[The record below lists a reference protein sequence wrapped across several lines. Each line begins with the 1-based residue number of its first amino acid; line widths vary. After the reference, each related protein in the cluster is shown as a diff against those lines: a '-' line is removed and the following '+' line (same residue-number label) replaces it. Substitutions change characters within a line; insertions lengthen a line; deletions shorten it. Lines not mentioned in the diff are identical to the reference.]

1 MAKYKI
7 GDYVLYGFSG
17 SCQVVEI
24 GSLPF
29 GGPDKIYYSLKPV
42 YDARSTIYV
51 PVSREDEIAR
61 KVITKKEAEEIL
73 KIVTSDAP
81 DEHIFEKD
89 TCEQVLKSGDNVEVS
104 KVIKQLRILRKEN
117 RKNHKGLNISE
128 ERILRD
134 AERIFFSEIA
144 TAFDMTMEDTM
155 AEFSAKLDGES

>member
-17 SCQVVEI
+17 ACQVVEL
-24 GSLPF
+24 GSLSF

-42 YDARSTIYV
+42 YDSRSTIYV
-51 PVSREDEIAR
+51 PLNKEDEIVR
-61 KVITKKEAEEIL
+61 KVITKPEAEKVLE
-73 KIVTSDAP
+73 KITQCQTDGMAL
-81 DEHIFEKD
+81 EREA
-89 TCEQVLKSGDNVEVS
+89 CEAVLRSGDNVEVS
-104 KVIKQLRILRKEN
+104 QVIRQLRNLRKEN

-144 TAFDMTMEDTM
+144 TAFEMTMEDTL
-155 AEFSAKLDGES
+155 AEFSARLDD

>member
-24 GSLPF
+24 GPLSF

-42 YDARSTIYV
+42 YDSRSTVYV
-51 PVSREDEIAR
+51 PLNKENEIVR
-61 KVITKKEAEEIL
+61 KVITKPEAEEVL
-73 KIVTSDAP
+73 KKISQGPSNDTA
-81 DEHIFEKD
+81 FEREG
-89 TCEQVLKSGDNVEVS
+89 CEEVLKSGDNVEVS
-104 KVIKQLRILRKEN
+104 RVIRQLRNLRKEN

-134 AERIFFSEIA
+134 AERIFFSELA
-144 TAFDMTMEDTM
+144 TALEMTMEDTL
-155 AEFSAKLDGES
+155 AEFSARLDD

>member
-24 GSLPF
+24 GPLSF

-42 YDARSTIYV
+42 YDSRSTVYV
-51 PVSREDEIAR
+51 PLNKENEIVR
-61 KVITKKEAEEIL
+61 KVITKPEAEEVL
-73 KIVTSDAP
+73 KKISQGQSGDTA
-81 DEHIFEKD
+81 FEREG
-89 TCEQVLKSGDNVEVS
+89 CEEVLKSGDNVEVS
-104 KVIKQLRILRKEN
+104 RVIRQLRNLRKEN

-134 AERIFFSEIA
+134 AERIFFSELA
-144 TAFDMTMEDTM
+144 TALEMTMEDTL
-155 AEFSAKLDGES
+155 AEFSARLDD